1 MKILVLGGDG
11 MIGHQLLRQLA
22 PRHEVRVTLRQ
33 DLSAYASSDIFN
45 PANAYAG
52 IDARFADRY
61 LAVIAAFRPDAV
73 VNAIGFVKQRAD
85 SAEALPNIEINALLP
100 HRLALICR
108 SMGSRFIQLSTD
120 CVFSGNRGN
129 YREDDRPDPVDLY
142 DRSKLLGEVAAPGAI
157 TLRKSAIGLSLFS
170 KTGLVEWFLSQN
182 QAVTGYRNAI
192 FSGVTT
198 QELARVIEMLLVDH
212 PDAHGLYHLSSAP
225 ISKYELL
232 CRLREILNL
241 EITIKADDSNRCD
254 RSLDSTRFRREFS
267 YQPPDWSD
275 MLHELASDIRQRQ

>member
-11 MIGHQLLRQLA
+11 MIGHQLMRQLA

-33 DLSAYASSDIFN
+33 DLTAYASCGEFSS
-45 PANAYAG
+45 ANSYAG
-52 IDARFADRY
+52 IDARFVDRY
-61 LAVIAAFRPDAV
+61 LAVIGEFRPDAV

-85 SAEALPNIEINALLP
+85 SADALPNIEINALLP

-108 SMGSRFIQLSTD
+108 SMGARFIQLSTD
-120 CVFSGNRGN
+120 CVFSGSQGN

-142 DRSKLLGEVAAPGAI
+142 DRSKLLGEVTAPGAI

-170 KTGLVEWFLSQN
+170 KTGLIEWFLSQN
-182 QAVTGYRNAI
+182 QAIFGYRTAI

-198 QELARVIEMLLVDH
+198 KELARVIEMLLVDH
-212 PDAHGLYHLSSAP
+212 AGAHGLYHLSSAP

-232 CRLREILNL
+232 CRLRELLNL
-241 EITIKADDSNRCD
+241 DITINAVDSNRCD
-254 RSLDSTRFRREFS
+254 RSLDSSRFRREFS

-275 MLHELASDIRQRQ
+275 MLDELAGDIRQRQ